1 MRGGEEGGHYQV
13 PPSSPV
19 NGEIAAAAALAL
31 AGGSPTTA
39 SVQPVPAGGRGSKPY
54 IESGMEEPA
63 QNCPVIYSLTPHQK
77 LNESQS
83 FIHILNCIHCKKRL
97 AICRPQP

>member
-31 AGGSPTTA
+31 AGGTSTTA
-39 SVQPVPAGGRGSKPY
+39 SVQPAPSGGRGSKPY
-54 IESGMEEPA
+54 IESGMGEP
-63 QNCPVIYSLTPHQK
+63 SQK
-77 LNESQS
+77 IVL
-83 FIHILNCIHCKKRL
+83 
-97 AICRPQP
+97 

>member
-1 MRGGEEGGHYQV
+1 MRGGEEGGYYQV

-39 SVQPVPAGGRGSKPY
+39 SVQPGPSGGRGSKPY
-54 IESGMEEPA
+54 IESGMEDP
-63 QNCPVIYSLTPHQK
+63 SQK
-77 LNESQS
+77 LS
-83 FIHILNCIHCKKRL
+83 CD
-97 AICRPQP
+97 